1 MEILHGIK
9 VGDRV
14 RILIGEGDSSY
25 YGMTPAMRAVRG
37 EVGTVKDV
45 RANMIRVA
53 HPAFPS
59 GVNYLHREVEK
70 VKEQDAEHKYKEG
83 DIVKIVGHGAY
94 GSNPTMEEATGG
106 YGTVVDV
113 SESVTYPGDER
124 VRVRPDGVGKIL
136 WFYAPYELKP
146 ADENAPVVKPF
157 DTVCEAAAV
166 PEKPFQSRAELVA
179 ENESLEKQ
187 IRKLEARVER
197 KKEYHRKNS
206 SKIAAWRV
214 ILEQ

>member
-14 RILIGEGDSSY
+14 RILIGEVDSSY
-25 YGMTPAMRAVRG
+25 YGMTPSMRAVRG

-59 GVNYLHREVEK
+59 GFNYLHSEVEK
-70 VKEQDAEHKYKEG
+70 VKEQDAAHKYKEG
-83 DIVKIVGHGAY
+83 DIVTIVGHEAY
-94 GSNPTMEEATGG
+94 GSNPTKEEATGG
-106 YGTVVDV
+106 YGTVVGV
-113 SESVTYPGDER
+113 SESMSFPGDEK
-124 VRVRPDGVGKIL
+124 VCVRPFYVEDE

-146 ADENAPVVKPF
+146 AARRVGVVKPF

-206 SKIAAWRV
+206 SKIAAWQV
-214 ILEQ
+214 ILEK

>member
-14 RILIGEGDSSY
+14 RILIGEGDSAR
-25 YGMTPAMRAVRG
+25 YGMTSEMRTVRG

-45 RANMIRVA
+45 CGKKIMVA

-59 GVNYLHREVEK
+59 GFSYLNSEVEK
-70 VKEQDAEHKYKEG
+70 VKEQDAAHKYKEG
-83 DIVKIVGHGAY
+83 DIVKIVGHEAY
-94 GSNPTMEEATGG
+94 GSNPTKEEATGG
-106 YGTVVDV
+106 YGTVVGV
-113 SESVTYPGDER
+113 SESMSFPGDEK
-124 VRVRPDGVGKIL
+124 VCVLPFYVKGE
-136 WFYAPYELKP
+136 WFYAPRELSP
-146 ADENAPVVKPF
+146 VAENAPVVEPF

-187 IRKLEARVER
+187 IRKLEALVER